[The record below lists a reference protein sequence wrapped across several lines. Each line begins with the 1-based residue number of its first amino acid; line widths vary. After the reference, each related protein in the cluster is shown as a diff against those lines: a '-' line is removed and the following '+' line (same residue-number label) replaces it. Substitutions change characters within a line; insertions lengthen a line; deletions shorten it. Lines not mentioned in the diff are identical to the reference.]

1 MSEQNE
7 KIVAQTPTPQIKFD
21 DGDWVFRLRH
31 EDMENGERLTKGEPN
46 GIHFAKFAYSQTQ
59 AQLEQGGGFEI
70 VDENGNVRTAKKFS
84 IVFETVD
91 GEQIAAKRDARFFR
105 GIVASIKKRTGLM
118 KTKQPVAETNKLTLA
133 DLRQWADGKRQIDG
147 YDFCKLPVET
157 QTKVTEVM
165 DKLGN
170 PTAKIGKPSSGIKHL
185 MELWDTGLYDFMLE
199 KGKITQA
206 QFDEAKA
213 TVERQ
218 RKLIEAQKVKT
229 TNEPEVSTE
238 PIGADEV

>member
-7 KIVAQTPTPQIKFD
+7 QIIAQTPTPQVRFD
-21 DGDWVFRLRH
+21 DGDWIFRLRH
-31 EDMENGERLTKGEPN
+31 EDMEKGERETKGKPN

-59 AQLEQGGGFEI
+59 TQLEQGGGFEI

-91 GEQIAAKRDARFFR
+91 GGQIAAKRDAKFFR
-105 GIVASIKKRTGLM
+105 GIVASLKKRTGLT
-118 KTKQPVAETNKLTLA
+118 KTKQPVAESNKLALA

-147 YDFCKLPVET
+147 YDFEALPELT
-157 QTKVTEVM
+157 QEKVYEVM

-170 PTAKIGKPSSGIKHL
+170 PAAKTSKPSSGIKHL

-206 QFDEAKA
+206 QYDEAKA

-229 TNEPEVSTE
+229 TNEPEISTE